1 MHRVSW
7 IALATLAL
15 AASPAAADATQVGLY
30 FGPRLFSSDSR
41 LGYIEDAPAHPTIQ
55 NGVQLGLR
63 VARPFFSWLVP
74 ELEMTFAP
82 TDTNA
87 VGGAAPVDVLWMAPR
102 LHLRFELLPGRRVQP
117 FLLAGGG
124 APIVLSSA
132 RMTLD
137 SGITAE
143 AYAGAGVRYDTERF
157 AIRLDAR
164 VGAVPG
170 IEYHFTPEVDITVGF
185 ELYLGKRAQRPTE
198 APPAPPP
205 DRDGDKIADAD
216 DRCPDRAEDIDGFE
230 DRDGC
235 PDIDNDLDRVLDI
248 ADRCSDE
255 PELYNGYADDD
266 GCPDSVPAEV
276 DDLRGTIEGLLYA
289 DGETAVRDSAMPSVE
304 NIAKVLIAHPSVK
317 IVLVGHTDDREA
329 DQFAIAV
336 DGDEAPDLATL
347 ALDLARAR
355 AEAVKQALIAAGVPG
370 PRVDVQ
376 GKGAEEPVADNETPK
391 GRLANRR
398 VELELYVPPR

>member
-1 MHRVSW
+1 MHRAGW
-7 IALATLAL
+7 TALASIAL
-15 AASPAAADATQVGLY
+15 AASTAAADATQVGVY
-30 FGPRLFSSDSR
+30 FGPRVFSTDSR

-55 NGVQLGLR
+55 NGVQIGAR

-74 ELEMTFAP
+74 ELEMTFVP
-82 TDTNA
+82 TNTSA
-87 VGGAAPVDVLWMAPR
+87 VGGAAAADVVWMEPR

-117 FLLAGGG
+117 FLLVGGG

-143 AYAGAGVRYDTERF
+143 AYAGAGLRYDAERF
-157 AIRLDAR
+157 ALRIDAR

-170 IEYHFTPEVDITVGF
+170 IEYHFTPEIDISVGF
-185 ELYLGKRAQRPTE
+185 ELYLGRRAPKAE
-198 APPAPPP
+198 ALPVAMS
-205 DRDGDKIADAD
+205 DRDGDGIPDAD
-216 DRCPDRAEDIDGFE
+216 DLCPDRPEDIDGFE
-230 DRDGC
+230 DDDGC

-248 ADRCSDE
+248 ADRCNME
-255 PELYNGYADDD
+255 PETYNGFQDDD
-266 GCPDSVPAEV
+266 GCPDSVPADV
-276 DDLRGTIEGLLYA
+276 DELRGTIEGLLYA
-289 DGETAVRDSAMPSVE
+289 DGETAVRDSAQPSIE
-304 NIAKVLIAHPSVK
+304 KLAATLNRHPSVK

-336 DGDEAPDLATL
+336 DGAEAPDLTTV

-355 AEAVKQALIAAGVPG
+355 AEAAKQALVAAGVAA
-370 PRVDVQ
+370 PRITV
-376 GKGAEEPVADNETPK
+376 KGAGPEDPVADNETPK

-398 VELELYVPPR
+398 VELQIFVAPH